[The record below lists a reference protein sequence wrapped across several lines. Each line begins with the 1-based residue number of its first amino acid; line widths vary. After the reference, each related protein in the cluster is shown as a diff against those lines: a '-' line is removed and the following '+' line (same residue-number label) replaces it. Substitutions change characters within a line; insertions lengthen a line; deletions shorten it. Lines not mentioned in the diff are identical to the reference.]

1 VVLLLLLLP
10 HLLHLLAFQLIK
22 EAFGGQAAVGCNLR
36 GKSYLRSAYRS
47 AELLSA
53 WPLQAGRALDQLHA
67 LHRNQLVLNRRRG
80 PRRRRR
86 RRDLK

>member
-53 WPLQAGRALDQLHA
+53 WPLQAGRALDQL
-67 LHRNQLVLNRRRG
+67 LYQLVLNRRRG

-86 RRDLK
+86 DLK